1 MASFISG
8 GSISR
13 LETVGAFDA
22 AAAAFVGEFWEA
34 LIAVK
39 PVGERS
45 VSESSGCTLHGG
57 R

>member
-1 MASFISG
+1 MARLISVGSFSK
-8 GSISR
+8 

-22 AAAAFVGEFWEA
+22 AAVAFVGEFWEA

-39 PVGERS
+39 PVGECC
-45 VSESSGCTLHGG
+45 VSESSDCTSHGG